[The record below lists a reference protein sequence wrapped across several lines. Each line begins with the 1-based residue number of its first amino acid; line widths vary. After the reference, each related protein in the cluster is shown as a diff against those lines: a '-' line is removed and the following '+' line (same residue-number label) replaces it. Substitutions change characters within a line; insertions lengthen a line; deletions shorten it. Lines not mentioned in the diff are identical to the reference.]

1 MMERKLKA
9 EKEDEERRMQ
19 HELQIEK
26 LKSETSL
33 EQSKHEGTMLERTSR
48 PKPKIPFFVE
58 KVNEMDSYLERFEW
72 VAEGCGWD
80 KEDWPYQ
87 LRQ

>member
-1 MMERKLKA
+1 MERKLKA

-48 PKPKIPFFVE
+48 LKPKIPFFVE
-58 KVNEMDSYLERFEW
+58 KVNEMDSYLERFE
-72 VAEGCGWD
+72 
-80 KEDWPYQ
+80 
-87 LRQ
+87 